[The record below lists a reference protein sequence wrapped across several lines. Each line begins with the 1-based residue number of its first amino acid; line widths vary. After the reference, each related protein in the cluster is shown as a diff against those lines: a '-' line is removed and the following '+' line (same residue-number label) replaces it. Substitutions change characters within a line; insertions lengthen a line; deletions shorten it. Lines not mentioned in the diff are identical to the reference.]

1 MVILLLYA
9 LAPILVFGTHL
20 HSAPAA
26 LQCRHACLQ
35 LTCLDKA
42 WKAPRSSGIKRPV
55 KEP

>member
-9 LAPILVFGTHL
+9 LAPILVFGTHF

-26 LQCRHACLQ
+26 LECHHACLQ
-35 LTCLDKA
+35 LTALDRA
-42 WKAPRSSGIKRPV
+42 WKAPKSLGIKHPI